1 MTETAVGETI
11 DPMSQTQSLSTE
23 RLLLRRWTAAD
34 IAPFAALNADPV
46 VMERFPATLT
56 LDQTKSFVAA
66 AEAHFEREGF
76 GLWVAELIAT
86 GEMIGFIGLSIPR
99 FEAHF
104 TPCVEI
110 GWRLAHKYWGRGYA
124 PEGASA
130 VLNDAFTRL
139 NLEEVVSFTST
150 LNSNSIR
157 VMEKIGMKRDPSED
171 FDHPR
176 VEEGHHLRRHV
187 LYRINSSDF
196 LEHGAT

>member
-1 MTETAVGETI
+1 
-11 DPMSQTQSLSTE
+11 MSKIQSLSTE

-34 IAPFAALNADPV
+34 VAPFAALNADPV
-46 VMERFPATLT
+46 VMERFPSTLT

-66 AEAHFEREGF
+66 AEAHFESEGF
-76 GLWVAELIAT
+76 GLWAAELIAT
-86 GEMIGFIGLSIPR
+86 GDMIGFIGLSIPR

-110 GWRLAHKYWGRGYA
+110 GWRLAHKYWGQGYA
-124 PEGASA
+124 PEGAYE

-139 NLEEVVSFTST
+139 NLKQVVSFTST

-176 VEEGHHLRRHV
+176 LEEGHHLRRHV

-196 LEHGAT
+196 LEQGAS